1 MFLDDPLNL
10 ISISSGASFN
20 LIYFPKGVKI
30 IRRDVDTD
38 TTEQIKSIYNI
49 TTQDEITTL
58 ELAEPLFF
66 GSQEIESLIIETNEK
81 DKITGTSTSEV
92 LAGQEGKDVLKGG
105 DDADGFFFNAPN
117 GFGKKETD
125 KIKDFDP
132 DEGDSVLVGKDAF
145 DLGKNI
151 KLQVVTGK
159 KLSKK
164 AATSTKD
171 FIYDDRKGFLYY
183 NENGKE
189 EGWGDGG
196 LFAKLQGAP
205 ELDTSDF
212 TIV

>member
-1 MFLDDPLNL
+1 M
-10 ISISSGASFN
+10 
-20 LIYFPKGVKI
+20 
-30 IRRDVDTD
+30 DTD